1 MPYVSYCIHK
11 LVLASKYKFIMKKY
25 LATLSA
31 FALPVVAFAQV
42 NTTPPSGG
50 QGLIDNV
57 GTSAFR
63 IANLI
68 ANLVNF
74 LTPVVVGL
82 ALLAFFWGL
91 FLYIYRPTDL
101 KAGRDYMI
109 GGIVALFVMVSIWG
123 IVNFLGNTLGISTGG
138 EANIP
143 CAVDNTPNDPSR
155 C

>member
-1 MPYVSYCIHK
+1 
-11 LVLASKYKFIMKKY
+11 MKKY
-25 LATLSA
+25 LATLSTL
-31 FALPVVAFAQV
+31 ALPAVSFAQL

-91 FLYIYRPTDL
+91 FLYIYKKDDI

-109 GGIVALFVMVSIWG
+109 GGIIALFVMVSIWG
-123 IVNFLGNTLGISTGG
+123 IINFFGNTLGISTGG
-138 EANIP
+138 QANIP
-143 CAVDNTPNDPSR
+143 CAVDTTPYNPSS